1 MRPAASLII
10 FTTLSGLG
18 FGLASLIGFG
28 LMTAATQ
35 KWVVI
40 HGLIT
45 LGLIG
50 AGIISSTVHLGHPER
65 AWRALS
71 QWRSSWLS
79 REGVLAAITVM
90 VLAIYFADHLYHGA
104 PRGWL
109 GVVAG
114 ILSLLTVISTA
125 MIYASLKTV
134 ARWHHALTPVVFV
147 MLSLAGGAVLAA
159 ALSALE
165 GMDHTVTLT
174 RMGLIAI
181 VLAMI
186 VKTLWWISAGAAGS
200 GSTPETATGLSALG
214 EVRMIMPPHSEEN
227 WLQHEMGFQIA
238 RKHSVRLAL
247 IALILAAG
255 VPLVIMGF
263 YPSSATLLVVAALVH
278 LVGVMV
284 ERWLFFA
291 EAKHTVTLYYGARH

>member
-18 FGLASLIGFG
+18 FGLATLIGFG
-28 LMTAATQ
+28 LMTAASPT
-35 KWVVI
+35 WVVI
-40 HGLIT
+40 HGVIC

-50 AGIISSTVHLGHPER
+50 AGLISSTIHLGHPER

-79 REGVLAAITVM
+79 REGVLAALTVM
-90 VLAIYFADHLYHGA
+90 VLAIYFADHLYTGV
-104 PRGWL
+104 PRLWL
-109 GVVAG
+109 GVIVG

-147 MLSLAGGAVLAA
+147 LLSLAGGVVVAA

-165 GMDHTVTLT
+165 GMDGTVALT
-174 RMGLIAI
+174 RLGMISVA
-181 VLAMI
+181 LALI
-186 VKTLWWISAGAAGS
+186 VKTLWWLTAGASGS
-200 GSTPETATGLSALG
+200 GSTPETATGLGALG
-214 EVRMIMPPHSEEN
+214 EVRMLMPPHSEEN

-238 RKHSVRLAL
+238 RKHCHRLAW

-255 VPLVIMGF
+255 VPILIMAI
-263 YPSSATLLVVAALVH
+263 YPSSASLLVVAALVH
-278 LVGVMV
+278 LIGIMV